1 MPSAG
6 VESHG
11 SKYGARMDEI
21 LVARDG
27 PVATITINRPEVLN
41 AMRGDMWET
50 LRVALRDVGY
60 DDAIRVVVVTGAGS
74 AFCSGAD
81 VSGLGGGE
89 GAPVHPLESMRSV
102 GDCFLTL
109 YELPKPTI
117 ARVPGVAAG
126 AGANLALMCDLV
138 VAGESARFCEIFAR
152 RGLSIDGG
160 GSWILPRLVGLQ
172 KAKELTFL
180 TTMLSAAEAQSYGLV
195 TRLVPDAELDGAV
208 AELAAKL
215 AEGPPRALAL
225 SKAMLNR
232 SFETTIHE
240 ALIDEG
246 RSQTVNL
253 RSKDVI
259 EAGAAW
265 VEKRPANFTG
275 W

>member
-1 MPSAG
+1 
-6 VESHG
+6 
-11 SKYGARMDEI
+11 MDEI

-27 PVATITINRPEVLN
+27 AVATITLNRPDVLN

-50 LRVALRDVGY
+50 LRLALRDVGY
-60 DDAIRVVVVTGAGS
+60 DDAIRVVVVTGAGN

-89 GAPVHPLESMRSV
+89 GAPTHPLESMRSV

-138 VAGESARFCEIFAR
+138 VASESARFCEIFAR

-160 GSWILPRLVGLQ
+160 GSWILPRLVGVQ

-195 TRLVPDAELDGAV
+195 TRLVADDRLDDEV

-240 ALIDEG
+240 ALADEA
-246 RSQTVNL
+246 RSQAINL
-253 RSKDVI
+253 RSKDVV

-265 VEKRPANFTG
+265 IEKRQPHFTG

>member
-1 MPSAG
+1 MAATG

-11 SKYGARMDEI
+11 RKYGAGMDEI
-21 LVARDG
+21 VVERDG
-27 PVATITINRPEVLN
+27 TVATITLNRPAVLN
-41 AMRGDMWET
+41 AMRGDMWES
-50 LRVALRDVGY
+50 LRQALREVGY
-60 DDAIRVVVVTGAGS
+60 DDTIRVVVLTGAGS

-81 VSGLGGGE
+81 VSGIGGGE
-89 GAPVHPLESMRSV
+89 RAPSHPLESMRSV
-102 GDCFLTL
+102 GDCFQTL
-109 YELPKPTI
+109 YDLPKPTI

-180 TTMLSAAEAQSYGLV
+180 TSMLSAREAERYGLV
-195 TRLVPDAELDGAV
+195 TRLVPDAELDATV
-208 AELAAKL
+208 AGLAAQL

-240 ALIDEG
+240 ALADEA
-246 RSQTVNL
+246 RSQAINL
-253 RSKDVI
+253 RSKDVM

-265 VEKRPANFTG
+265 VEKRSAQFTG